1 MRLAEGLAE
10 LLSPTRCAGCEL
22 PGALLCPD
30 CEGALPRIDP
40 RTACPRCGAPTRGG
54 ACVECAGRAF
64 AFAGARCLG
73 TLEPPL
79 SRMVVL
85 HKDAGERRLG
95 AVLGALAAEVWLATP
110 PAAPAVPPEA
120 VTFVPA
126 SRDALRHRGFDHA
139 EGIAHAVA
147 ARLGLP
153 CVRALTRVRGGD
165 QRALG
170 RDARLAA
177 LSCAFA
183 PGPEPTPP
191 RVLLVDDVFTTGA
204 TLHAAALA
212 LRASGCA
219 EVLALAL
226 ARACGG

>member
-22 PGALLCPD
+22 PGALLCPA
-30 CEGALPRIDP
+30 CERDLPRIDP
-40 RTACPRCGAPTRGG
+40 LDACARCGAPVGGG
-54 ACVECAGRAF
+54 ACVECAGREYAF
-64 AFAGARCLG
+64 ASARCLG
-73 TLEPPL
+73 TLGPPL

-95 AVLGALAAEVWLATP
+95 AVLGALAAEAWL
-110 PAAPAVPPEA
+110 AAPARGAPQA
-120 VTFVPA
+120 VAFVPA
-126 SRDALRHRGFDHA
+126 SRHALRRRGFDHA
-139 EGIAHAVA
+139 EGIARA
-147 ARLGLP
+147 AASRLDVP
-153 CVRALTRVRGGD
+153 CVKALARVRGGD

-177 LSCAFA
+177 LEGTFA
-183 PGPEPTPP
+183 LGSQTPPP

-212 LRASGCA
+212 LRSAGCG
-219 EVLALAL
+219 EVHALAV